1 MLKRPNLRDPSDVKD
16 IFTVL
21 LVVVIIISIFS
32 VVIEN
37 DSFRDIII
45 IFSIIV
51 FGWVAWAVH
60 NILVKH
66 TDEQD
71 EMFQ

>member
-71 EMFQ
+71 ETFQ

>member
-1 MLKRPNLRDPSDVKD
+1 MLKRPNLRDPSNVKD